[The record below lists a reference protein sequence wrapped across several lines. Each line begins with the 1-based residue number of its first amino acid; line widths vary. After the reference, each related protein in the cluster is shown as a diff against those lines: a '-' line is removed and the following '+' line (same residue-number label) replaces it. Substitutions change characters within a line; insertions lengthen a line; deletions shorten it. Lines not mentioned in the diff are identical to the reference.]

1 MGYSVVIIDD
11 EPWTR
16 EVVRCL
22 GKWEEYGLQVVG
34 EASDGESGLQ
44 LIRQIKPDIVIT
56 DVHMPHLNGLDLIR
70 ILREEDCNAAV
81 IFISGYDE
89 FEYVKRALVLGAVN
103 YILKP
108 IKEEELNDQLKTCME
123 NIEKQKNRELEKMT
137 FTGDFINAYWAKD
150 FYMLRN
156 DISEAL
162 RGREK
167 AILKKKFGEI
177 EQIGSNTIAFNQK
190 KEEVEKVSIMREQ
203 MVGIYYS
210 LINVLHRYIHSYGYT
225 LSEIFGNKNTSFVF
239 GQQSSINEMLTFI
252 FSLYTVAMDKVEDLQ
267 RNKNRLDIEMIKTY
281 IDENYCDGITLEET
295 ANRFY
300 ISKEYLSKL
309 FKLRT
314 GEGFSEYVTSK
325 RMNKAKELICD
336 LEIPLKD
343 VSDMMGYVDLA
354 HFYKAFKKYFG
365 KTPGVLREELNMY
378 NKTDLK

>member
-1 MGYSVVIIDD
+1 MGYPVVIIDD

-70 ILREEDCNAAV
+70 TLREEDCTAAV

-108 IKEEELNDQLKTCME
+108 IKEEELNDQLKTCIE

-167 AILKKKFGEI
+167 VILKKKFGEI
-177 EQIGSNTIAFNQK
+177 EQISSNTIAFNQR
-190 KEEVEKVSIMREQ
+190 KEGMEGVSIEREQ

-225 LSEIFGNKNTSFVF
+225 LSEIFGDKNTSFVF

>member
-1 MGYSVVIIDD
+1 MGYPVVIIDD

-225 LSEIFGNKNTSFVF
+225 LSEIFGDKNTSFVF